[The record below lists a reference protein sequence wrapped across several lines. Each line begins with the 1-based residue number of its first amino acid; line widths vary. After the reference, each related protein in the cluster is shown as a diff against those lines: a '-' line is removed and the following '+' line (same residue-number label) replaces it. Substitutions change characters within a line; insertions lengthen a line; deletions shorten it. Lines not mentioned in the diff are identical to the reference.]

1 VIDRRRV
8 EICRGLIGQPKVL
21 LLDEP
26 SAGMTNDETRQNV
39 NQTLAIAQQRY
50 VLAHGR
56 IIVQGS
62 TEVLGRDPE
71 VQRAYFGIG
80 GAR

>member
-1 VIDRRRV
+1 
-8 EICRGLIGQPKVL
+8 
-21 LLDEP
+21 
-26 SAGMTNDETRQNV
+26 MTNDEARQNV

-56 IIVQGS
+56 IIFQGS

-71 VQRAYFGIG
+71 VQPTYFSIG